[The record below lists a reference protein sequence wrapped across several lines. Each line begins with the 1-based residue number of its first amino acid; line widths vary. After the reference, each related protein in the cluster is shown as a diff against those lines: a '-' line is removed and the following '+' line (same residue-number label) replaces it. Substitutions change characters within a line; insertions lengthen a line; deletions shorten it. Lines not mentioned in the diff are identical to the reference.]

1 MSEEV
6 INQEVTEEV
15 SSEAPQYTPE
25 EQAAIDR
32 YKESIG
38 EKEAPSVVDTE
49 YNEDGTPKEELIA
62 GKFKSQE
69 DLVKAYEELQKKMGQ
84 QSTESEPV
92 AEDAPTET
100 TEETEEAP
108 EALNPT
114 TAKYEQEFV
123 ENGELSDASYDEL
136 AKMGFSK
143 AQVDQYIQ
151 GQQYFA
157 ESVRSQIYET
167 VGGEESYAELMEWVS
182 GNMDQAVI
190 EAYNNA
196 VDSLDREG
204 ILRNLDYMKLKHGQS
219 QPTQTRRLDGDSPA
233 AGVQPYQNKN
243 EWQRDMTS
251 RLYGKDMKFTNM
263 VDQRYL
269 AARKKGL
276 L

>member
-6 INQEVTEEV
+6 INQEVTEGV
-15 SSEAPQYTPE
+15 SQEAPQVSPE
-25 EQAAIDR
+25 DQAAIDR

-38 EKEAPSVVDTE
+38 EKEKPSVVDTD

-100 TEETEEAP
+100 TETEETP
-108 EALNPT
+108 EAVTPAT
-114 TAKYEQEFV
+114 MKFEQEYV
-123 ENGELSDASYDEL
+123 ENGELSEASYEEL

-167 VGGEESYAELMEWVS
+167 VGGEDSYTELMQWVS
-182 GNMDQAVI
+182 ANMDQAVI
-190 EAYNNA
+190 DSYNKA

-219 QPTQTRRLDGDSPA
+219 QPTQARRLEGDSPA
-233 AGVQPYQNKN
+233 QGIQPYRDKN
-243 EWQRDMTS
+243 EWQREMTS
-251 RLYGKDMKFTNM
+251 RLYGKDMKYTQM
-263 VDQRYL
+263 VDARYL
-269 AARKKGL
+269 AARKKGIL
-276 L
+276 